1 MTKGLPWTYSTV
13 WGASTPAVQPGDND
27 HVMVANRVETAEPGC
42 VIGVRFFRAL
52 IDSSVHV
59 GFLLSDQ
66 VDDILDAATFYRRP
80 GVSSGDGEWQSRYF
94 RKQHHFAAND
104 RFVVGVWFA
113 DGQYWRTSD
122 ALNGAPMVNGILRFT
137 ADGDG
142 GSNGLYSY
150 VRLLPDQTFGSAA
163 YGVDVIFRA
172 DD

>member
-1 MTKGLPWTYSTV
+1 VTKGLPWTYSTV
-13 WGASTPAVQPGDND
+13 WGVGTPAVQPGDND
-27 HVMVANRVETAEPGC
+27 HVMVSNRVETAVPGC

-80 GVSSGDGEWQSRYF
+80 GVASPDGEWQSRYF
-94 RKQHHFAAND
+94 RKQHHFSAND

-122 ALNGAPMVNGILRFT
+122 ALNGAPMVNGNLRFT
-137 ADGDG
+137 EDGDG

-163 YGVDVIFRA
+163 YGVDVIFRE